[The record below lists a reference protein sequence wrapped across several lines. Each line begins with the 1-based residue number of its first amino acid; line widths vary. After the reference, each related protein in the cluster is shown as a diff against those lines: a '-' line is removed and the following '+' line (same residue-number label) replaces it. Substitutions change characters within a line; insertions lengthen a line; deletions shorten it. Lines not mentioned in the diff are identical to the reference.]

1 MSSPS
6 PPVFLDLEASGLG
19 PDCYP
24 IEVGWA
30 AVNNSGVIVS
40 EAILIRPPE
49 ARMLRGVWDPLAQ
62 QLHGI
67 SLDELR
73 SQGRDPMDVARLM
86 NAALVG
92 RTLYS
97 DSPFDRMWL
106 QALFEEAHERMDFEI
121 AAKGADTVVVELAD
135 RLGTGDLDYTAAER
149 EAARLAPRTHRA
161 AADATYWA
169 TLWKLVRDGY
179 RAEPDAR
186 PDLGSVRMKP

>member
-1 MSSPS
+1 VSSPS

-49 ARMLRGVWDPLAQ
+49 EWMLRGVWDPLAQ

-67 SLDELR
+67 SLDDLR
-73 SQGRDPMDVARLM
+73 CGRDPVDVARRM
-86 NAALVG
+86 NAVHES
-92 RTLYS
+92 RVLYS
-97 DSPFDRMWL
+97 DSPFDGVWL
-106 QALFEEAHERMDFEI
+106 RALFKEANERMEFEI
-121 AAKGADTVVVELAD
+121 AAKGADTLVVELAD
-135 RLGTGDLDYTAAER
+135 RLRTGDLDYTAAEH

-161 AADATYWA
+161 AADAAYWA
-169 TLWKLVRDGY
+169 TLWKLVQDGY
-179 RAEPDAR
+179 RAKPGTR
-186 PDLGSVRMKP
+186 PELGGVRMKP